1 MRCSIALLAL
11 GLVSTFS
18 TAQSQT
24 GAPQS
29 AATASAGTASTP
41 ATTASATSTASPE
54 FEAATIKP
62 VKEPDPNR
70 MNDRTD
76 GRRYTTRNTTLRDL
90 ILMAYGVDR
99 QQTAGGPAWIATD
112 EYDVDAVGDGI
123 GKQDGN
129 QMVWQEMLQGLLADR
144 FKLTFHWE
152 QREISS
158 YELVV
163 AKGGPKLKAA
173 DANEKQ
179 GSGCTRLGECAFRR
193 DPLQHFARWM
203 GYGVLDRPVVDKTGL
218 AGEFDFTLQWT
229 PDETQ
234 FAGMGIHVP
243 PPVDNPNAPPG
254 LFTAIEEQLGLRL
267 EPQRIPSELPSSS
280 TAPNGLRR
288 TSGKAGTVVQRRL
301 GALPGGQSH
310 RRRFARLKESACGA
324 VGEDTIRV
332 ACLHLPNQPTR
343 CCRRARRPTPGRTG
357 RLQPSAARCPPGR

>member
-1 MRCSIALLAL
+1 MKPGSVLTGQEILTMKCTIALLLL
-11 GLVSTFS
+11 GLVATCSPAQTQTA
-18 TAQSQT
+18 TAQSTSSQSQSP
-24 GAPQS
+24 GAAPL
-29 AATASAGTASTP
+29 ATA
-41 ATTASATSTASPE
+41 ASPE

-99 QQTAGGPAWIATD
+99 QQIAGGPAWIATD
-112 EYDVDAVGDGI
+112 EYDVDAVAGEG
-123 GKQDGN
+123 
-129 QMVWQEMLQGLLADR
+129 QMADHREEMLQKLLADR
-144 FKLTFHWE
+144 FKLAFHRE
-152 QREISS
+152 QREQSI
-158 YELVV
+158 YALMV

-193 DPLQHFARWM
+193 DPLQHFARWL
-203 GYGVLDRPVVDKTGL
+203 GYGVLDRPVVDKTGI

-267 EPQRIPSELPSSS
+267 EARKIPAEVLVIDH
-280 TAPNGLRR
+280 A
-288 TSGKAGTVVQRRL
+288 
-301 GALPGGQSH
+301 
-310 RRRFARLKESACGA
+310 E
-324 VGEDTIRV
+324 
-332 ACLHLPNQPTR
+332 
-343 CCRRARRPTPGRTG
+343 RP
-357 RLQPSAARCPPGR
+357 AEN